1 MVDKVLTSIQEM
13 GVTVWLD
20 DFGTGYSS
28 LSYLQSFHFDG
39 VKVDRTFVQD
49 IESNKKNQDLVKA
62 IISLANTLKIDTVIE
77 GIETE
82 AQAAVL
88 QDFGCITGQGY
99 YYAKPLPASAFEQQ
113 WLNIK
118 K

>member
-1 MVDKVLTSIQEM
+1 MLTSIQEM

-28 LSYLQSFHFDG
+28 LSYLQRFRFDG
-39 VKVDRTFVQD
+39 VKVDRTSVQD
-49 IESNKKNQDLVKA
+49 IESNRKNQDLVKT

-82 AQAAVL
+82 EQAAVL

-99 YYAKPLPASAFEQQ
+99 YYAKPLIAFEQQ
-113 WLNIK
+113 WLKIK